1 VSVELDGD
9 VPAGALAL
17 VMTDGK
23 GVPKSWTIAR
33 GGTTLTPYS
42 SPDCVALPNGTR
54 PSKAG
59 DQVAL
64 FWLGADGRVSPATKP
79 VAIASK

>member
-1 VSVELDGD
+1 M
-9 VPAGALAL
+9 AAR
-17 VMTDGK
+17 
-23 GVPKSWTIAR
+23 GVPKSWTIAT
-33 GGTTLTPYS
+33 GTTLTPFS
-42 SPDCVALPNGTR
+42 SPDCVALPNGTL

-59 DQVAL
+59 DQVTL